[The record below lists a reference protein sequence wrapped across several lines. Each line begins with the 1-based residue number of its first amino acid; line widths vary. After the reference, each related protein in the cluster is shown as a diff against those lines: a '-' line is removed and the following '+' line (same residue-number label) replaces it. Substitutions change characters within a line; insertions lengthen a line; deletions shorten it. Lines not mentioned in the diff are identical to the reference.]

1 MSAGIPA
8 GDFSLEDIRWAC
20 RSASRTPCHPEN
32 EARGLITYA
41 DIQRVPLRE
50 LAASVLMREPHRT
63 QLLLHRL
70 RLDVG
75 GIILRDAAR
84 RCYRGGTRPA
94 GYTGCGGCLSPTRM
108 YAYGTAGCF
117 ITTQLLLQPCDV
129 FCLGMMPHCGMMCP
143 LPFPRFTRQPL
154 RG

>member
-63 QLLLHRL
+63 QLLLICGGDPICEKGVQRMHRL
-70 RLDVG
+70 WREVCR
-75 GIILRDAAR
+75 IILREAAR
-84 RCYRGGTRPA
+84 RC
-94 GYTGCGGCLSPTRM
+94 
-108 YAYGTAGCF
+108 
-117 ITTQLLLQPCDV
+117 
-129 FCLGMMPHCGMMCP
+129 
-143 LPFPRFTRQPL
+143 
-154 RG
+154 